1 MTDQQPQSSSPHLP
15 VMLQQ
20 VLDGLQP
27 KSPGLFVDGT
37 LGAGG
42 HSASILAL
50 AQPHGELLGIDL
62 DPVAMNLARERLTQF
77 GQRVHLVHGS
87 YSDLDVHLKS
97 IGWEKVQGILLD
109 LGVSSMQLDQ
119 PEKGFSF
126 RLDAPLDM
134 RFNPSAPLTGA
145 EILNEWDESDI
156 LQILWDFGE
165 ERQARRIVRAI
176 LAARP
181 IHTTIEL
188 ANLIEKTIG
197 RKSGIHPATKTFQA
211 LRIAVNGELENLKTV
226 LPKAVD
232 ALSPGGRLAVISF
245 HSLEDRIVKHFF
257 VDQAKDCICPPS
269 QPICTCDHRAKLKI
283 ITRHPLEADESEIS
297 YNPRSRSARLR
308 VAERL

>member
-1 MTDQQPQSSSPHLP
+1 MPHQQPDSSPHLP

-20 VLDGLQP
+20 VLDMMVP
-27 KSPGLFVDGT
+27 ASPNRYVDGT

-42 HSASILAL
+42 HTSEILSKSS
-50 AQPHGELLGIDL
+50 PKGEVMGLDL
-62 DPVAMNLARERLTQF
+62 DPVALSIASIKLASFENRA
-77 GQRVHLVHGS
+77 HLIQGS
-87 YSDLDVHLKS
+87 YADIDLYLKS

-145 EILNEWDESDI
+145 EILNEWDEAEI
-156 LQILWDFGE
+156 LQILWNFGE
-165 ERQARRIVRAI
+165 ERQARRIVHAI

-181 IHTTIEL
+181 LHTTVEL
-188 ANLIEKTIG
+188 ANLIEKAIG

-226 LPKAVD
+226 LPKAID
-232 ALSPGGRLAVISF
+232 ALAPGGRVAVISF

-257 VDQAKDCICPPS
+257 VDQAKDCICPPT
-269 QPICTCDHRAKLKI
+269 QPICTCDHRATVKI
-283 ITRHPLEADESEIS
+283 ITRHPIEADEAEINI
-297 YNPRSRSARLR
+297 NPRSRSARLR
-308 VAERL
+308 VAERI

>member
-1 MTDQQPQSSSPHLP
+1 MTDKQPQSSSPHLP